1 VRRTAVPT
9 CLLACA
15 AAIGARIVLCGVI
28 SGYIDFERR
37 PGIRNHY
44 RLIIRRATM
53 RGFFVFDHLTRPP
66 CHRRPGDVGSIHRS
80 TEFCRAFVSRA
91 PAVAPGSLPSATIAK
106 RRLLARGQQL
116 AARVVEHGDSAKAGL
131 ASSLPGSSE
140 AFEKTP
146 GKPSGPL

>member
-53 RGFFVFDHLTRPP
+53 RGFFVFDHLTPP
-66 CHRRPGDVGSIHRS
+66 PMPSATWRRGLDPSIHRILQGLCQS
-80 TEFCRAFVSRA
+80 CASRRA
-91 PAVAPGSLPSATIAK
+91 
-106 RRLLARGQQL
+106 
-116 AARVVEHGDSAKAGL
+116 
-131 ASSLPGSSE
+131 
-140 AFEKTP
+140 
-146 GKPSGPL
+146 